1 MQWTNTKKG
10 YGIIARVIHAIMSI
24 MLIVQLAIGTWMV
37 SLPNEAKGGVYGNHK
52 MFGLILL
59 LLAVL
64 RLSWRVFNK
73 LPDLPQSTP
82 KWQIFAARSLHRS
95 FYLMMLMIPVTGWI
109 MSTAAGFLPSF
120 PGLGQIA
127 FPFFGEEGF
136 CLIGQCMAQKSI
148 GSLAHDSHMILG
160 YITALMIC
168 VHVSIAIYHLYLKD
182 GIFERIFFDRT

>member
-1 MQWTNTKKG
+1 MQWTNTKRG
-10 YGIIARVIHAIMSI
+10 YGIIARSIHGLMSV
-24 MLIVQLAIGTWMV
+24 MLIIQLGIGMWMV
-37 SLPNEAKGGVYGNHK
+37 GLPNEAKGSVYGNHK
-52 MFGLILL
+52 MVGLILL

-73 LPDLPQSTP
+73 LPDLPIQTP
-82 KWQIFAARSLHRS
+82 KWQIFAARSLHRT
-95 FYLMMLMIPVTGWI
+95 FYLMMLMIPVTGWV

-127 FPFFGEEGF
+127 FPFFSEEGF
-136 CLIGQCMAQKSI
+136 CMMGQCMAQNSV

-160 YITALMIC
+160 YITVLMIL

-182 GIFERIFFDRT
+182 GIFERIFLDRT